1 MDNKIY
7 NYYKLYLTQGKLP
20 ELSRF
25 AIRRLKLKMS
35 DYSFHDENIYHGSK
49 ILIPESKLDITLM
62 QDYNDL
68 KTTAN
73 GQHSFY
79 NRIHSN
85 YEGITFNQVRDF
97 LSRQKVYQLHK
108 PSIKMKVVEP
118 IVKNKPGIYIQVD
131 TINLS
136 EFAHPNNNYSY
147 CLTCIDVFSKKAWAY
162 PLKHLKAA
170 EISKNFE
177 EVIKECPEL
186 KTVQSDNG
194 TEFQAEFANLL
205 KSRNVKHNHSRSH
218 TPQAQGQI
226 ERFNKTLKSMIYN
239 YFTMYNTQIWVPV
252 LKDIIL
258 NYNTRIHNTIKEKPQ
273 DVFDGN
279 VNKDEV
285 YRNIDLAAKG
295 KITKKYFPKL
305 NVGDKVRILKSSLD
319 SEIRK
324 AQHTGLGKLSKSY
337 NQTWTSEVYV
347 INNVSYTTIGGKKLL
362 LYKINVDGLFT
373 FRRDELQK
381 VNEVESENLNKSNL
395 EKYGITFKGFG
406 RERK

>member
-1 MDNKIY
+1 
-7 NYYKLYLTQGKLP
+7 
-20 ELSRF
+20 
-25 AIRRLKLKMS
+25 
-35 DYSFHDENIYHGSK
+35 
-49 ILIPESKLDITLM
+49 
-62 QDYNDL
+62 
-68 KTTAN
+68 
-73 GQHSFY
+73 
-79 NRIHSN
+79 
-85 YEGITFNQVRDF
+85 
-97 LSRQKVYQLHK
+97 
-108 PSIKMKVVEP
+108 
-118 IVKNKPGIYIQVD
+118 
-131 TINLS
+131 
-136 EFAHPNNNYSY
+136 
-147 CLTCIDVFSKKAWAY
+147 
-162 PLKHLKAA
+162 
-170 EISKNFE
+170 
-177 EVIKECPEL
+177 
-186 KTVQSDNG
+186 
-194 TEFQAEFANLL
+194 
-205 KSRNVKHNHSRSH
+205 
-218 TPQAQGQI
+218 
-226 ERFNKTLKSMIYN
+226 MIYN
-239 YFTMYNTQIWVPV
+239 YFTMYNTHIWVPV
-252 LKDIIL
+252 LKDMIL